1 MSADTII
8 TAIDIGTDKCV
19 TLIAKHDQESK
30 SIKVLGV
37 SAVPARGMKKSQ
49 IIDLEQV
56 LGTINESLDGA
67 ERMAGLEV
75 NSVYV
80 SIAGNHIASLNSKGV
95 VAVAS
100 PDQEITKLDVDRVIE
115 AARAIS
121 LPSDKEVIHVIPNY
135 FKVDAQD
142 GIKDPAGMT
151 GVRLE
156 AEAHIITAMSTAMRN
171 IQKCMEDLGLTVRG
185 FVFSGL
191 AAAEVVLSDTEKE
204 LGVAL
209 VDIGAGTTSVC
220 VYVDGALVY
229 SASLPIGARHIT
241 QDIALGCRVSLDVAE
256 KIKLSLSSYKEE
268 AIKPH
273 AGESKTDYQERKRKA
288 DELSISDLT
297 MGQNT
302 DVLSKKTIIEGIM
315 VPRMQE
321 IFALIEEK
329 LDSQDVLDK
338 IPAGIVLTGGG
349 AETVEIA
356 AVARQELKLP
366 ARVGMPTEL
375 SGLTGDI
382 HKPSYATSIGLL
394 VYGKSQGGEQVKSN
408 VSFGSLFNFKGA
420 SVNGLL
426 QKSIQFIKTLLP

>member
-19 TLIAKHDQESK
+19 TLIAKHDYDTRSL
-30 SIKVLGV
+30 KVLGV
-37 SAVPARGMKKSQ
+37 SAVAARGMKKSQ

-56 LGTINESLDGA
+56 LSTITESLDGA

-75 NSVYV
+75 SSAYV
-80 SIAGNHIASLNSKGV
+80 SIAGSHIASMNSKGV

-100 PDQEITKLDVDRVIE
+100 PDQEITHSDVDRVIE

-135 FKVDAQD
+135 FKVDAQE
-142 GIKDPAGMT
+142 GIKDPIGMT

-171 IQKCMEDLGLTVRG
+171 TQKCMEDLGLHVSG

-191 AAAEVVLSDTEKE
+191 AAGQVVLSETEKE

-209 VDIGAGTTSVC
+209 VDIGAGTTSLC
-220 VYVDGALVY
+220 AYVDGALVY

-256 KIKLSLSSYKEE
+256 KIKLSLSSYTEE
-268 AIKPH
+268 TIKPIS
-273 AGESKTDYQERKRKA
+273 GESKHEFQERRKKA
-288 DELSISDLT
+288 DELPLSDLT
-297 MGQNT
+297 MGQNN
-302 DVLSKKTIIEGIM
+302 DILSKKTIIEGIM
-315 VPRMQE
+315 IPRMQE
-321 IFALIEEK
+321 IFKLVEEK
-329 LDSQDVLDK
+329 LDAQNILDK
-338 IPAGIVLTGGG
+338 IPAGLVLTGGG

-356 AVARQELKLP
+356 AVGRHELKLP
-366 ARVGMPTEL
+366 VRVGMPTEL

-382 HKPSYATSIGLL
+382 HKPSFATSIGLL
-394 VYGKSQGGEQVKSN
+394 AYGKEQGGEQVKSSI
-408 VSFGSLFNFKGA
+408 SFGALFKGN
-420 SVNGLL
+420 SMGQVV
-426 QKSIQFIKTLLP
+426 QKGVQFIKSLLP

>member
-1 MSADTII
+1 MSTDTII

-19 TLIAKHDQESK
+19 TLIGKNDSITK
-30 SIKVLGV
+30 SLKVLGV

-75 NSVYV
+75 SSVYV
-80 SIAGNHIASLNSKGV
+80 SVAGNHIASLNSKGV

-100 PDQEITKLDVDRVIE
+100 PDQEISRGDVDRVIE

-135 FKVDAQD
+135 FKVDAQE
-142 GIKDPAGMT
+142 GIKDPIGMT

-156 AEAHIITAMSTAMRN
+156 AEAHIITAMSTALRN
-171 IQKCMEDLGLTVRG
+171 VQKCMEDLGLTVSG

-220 VYVDGALVY
+220 AYVDGALVY

-256 KIKLSLSSYKEE
+256 KVKLALSSYKEE
-268 AIKPH
+268 AIKPQ
-273 AGESKTDYQERKRKA
+273 AGESKTDYQERKRKT
-288 DELSISDLT
+288 DELNLSDLT
-297 MGQNT
+297 MGQNS

-315 VPRMQE
+315 IPRMQE
-321 IFALIEEK
+321 IFGLIEEK
-329 LDSQDVLDK
+329 LDAQDVLDK

-356 AVARQELKLP
+356 NVAKQELKLP

-382 HKPSYATSIGLL
+382 QKPSYATSIGLL
-394 VYGKSQGGEQVKSN
+394 VYGKARGGEQVKSA
-408 VSFGSLFNFKGA
+408 VSFGSFNPFKG
-420 SVNGLL
+420 SSGNSLL

>member
-1 MSADTII
+1 
-8 TAIDIGTDKCV
+8 
-19 TLIAKHDQESK
+19 
-30 SIKVLGV
+30 
-37 SAVPARGMKKSQ
+37 
-49 IIDLEQV
+49 
-56 LGTINESLDGA
+56 
-67 ERMAGLEV
+67 
-75 NSVYV
+75 
-80 SIAGNHIASLNSKGV
+80 
-95 VAVAS
+95 
-100 PDQEITKLDVDRVIE
+100 
-115 AARAIS
+115 
-121 LPSDKEVIHVIPNY
+121 
-135 FKVDAQD
+135 
-142 GIKDPAGMT
+142 
-151 GVRLE
+151 
-156 AEAHIITAMSTAMRN
+156 
-171 IQKCMEDLGLTVRG
+171 
-185 FVFSGL
+185 
-191 AAAEVVLSDTEKE
+191 
-204 LGVAL
+204 
-209 VDIGAGTTSVC
+209 
-220 VYVDGALVY
+220 
-229 SASLPIGARHIT
+229 
-241 QDIALGCRVSLDVAE
+241 
-256 KIKLSLSSYKEE
+256 
-268 AIKPH
+268 
-273 AGESKTDYQERKRKA
+273 
-288 DELSISDLT
+288 

-394 VYGKSQGGEQVKSN
+394 VYGKSQGGDQVKSN